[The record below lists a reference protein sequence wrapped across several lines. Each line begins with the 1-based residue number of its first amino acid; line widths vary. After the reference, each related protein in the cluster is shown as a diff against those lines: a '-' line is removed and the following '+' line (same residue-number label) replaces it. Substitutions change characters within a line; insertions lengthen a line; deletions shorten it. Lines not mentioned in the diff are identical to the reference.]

1 MLLTGLLVEY
11 IVVKKGATWDLEL
24 KPEFLSQANTF
35 VTAILHEL
43 FWLFYCVQWSYRFN
57 IFPKQCHRDKTYSWD
72 GFFGLRLVLC
82 FFGFV
87 CCFLGFFL
95 RLANVNSAVLFI
107 SCSLNQVR
115 MKVVSWF
122 LNNISVM
129 ANQWII
135 ESKYSFHLLLL
146 NTYAAV
152 SPSLPSHESFPLHPM
167 WETWDIPAPGLPVPT
182 TSSSGLRPRE
192 GRIAQPALRAGEAL
206 TCLPH
211 PLLLS
216 RSLSCD
222 GSFCFS
228 YLNFQGDHFVVSEF
242 LG

>member
-11 IVVKKGATWDLEL
+11 IAVKKGATWDLEL

-72 GFFGLRLVLC
+72 GFFGLRLVVC

-135 ESKYSFHLLLL
+135 ESKYNFHLLLL

-152 SPSLPSHESFPLHPM
+152 SPSLPSHES
-167 WETWDIPAPGLPVPT
+167 LPSYVGDMGH
-182 TSSSGLRPRE
+182 SSSWATCAHHLV
-192 GRIAQPALRAGEAL
+192 LRAAPHGRQHCTACTESRWS
-206 TCLPH
+206 THLPSPSSS
-211 PLLLS
+211 PLQVSLLWWIFLFLLS
-216 RSLSCD
+216 
-222 GSFCFS
+222 
-228 YLNFQGDHFVVSEF
+228 
-242 LG
+242 